1 MQYFLIVILI
11 ALSAFFS
18 GSEISYAS
26 LNGMRMKNAAENG
39 GPAAKAAYSIYQAYD
54 SALVTILIGNN
65 FVNIAS
71 SSVATASKS
80 TPAYSLMASFMVR
93 RRKGLP
99 KSIAMPL

>member
-39 GPAAKAAYSIYQAYD
+39 AAKISAPDAAARIA
-54 SALVTILIGNN
+54 VTRFGSPFIFILQ
-65 FVNIAS
+65 S
-71 SSVATASKS
+71 
-80 TPAYSLMASFMVR
+80 
-93 RRKGLP
+93 
-99 KSIAMPL
+99 

>member
-39 GPAAKAAYSIYQAYD
+39 GPAAKR
-54 SALVTILIGNN
+54 L
-65 FVNIAS
+65 IAS
-71 SSVATASKS
+71 IRPMIPRLLRS
-80 TPAYSLMASFMVR
+80 
-93 RRKGLP
+93 
-99 KSIAMPL
+99 

>member
-39 GPAAKAAYSIYQAYD
+39 GPAAKAAYRHLS
-54 SALVTILIGNN
+54 
-65 FVNIAS
+65 
-71 SSVATASKS
+71 
-80 TPAYSLMASFMVR
+80 
-93 RRKGLP
+93 GL
-99 KSIAMPL
+99 